1 MLAVTYWAALLAHH
15 TEITGTSPVLKAK
28 GTGNPIQARGY
39 VGFVGV
45 GSVTGSAR
53 VRHADLTVLVV
64 ATCVPQVSSSDFT
77 VVDGVLKIR
86 GSESSDSGRRLAG
99 EATVTPT
106 GTVGVRMSMQRR
118 KLSSTLP
125 DKYFKELKHFEVTN
139 DFGRCGA
146 NYCAVLHFTTTSA
159 WPGSSMALDISAV
172 VRIPRRKAPTVPSAC
187 TSAECVRAVPCPPW
201 CRFVTLRQRIDTV
214 HPTGQDRD

>member
-1 MLAVTYWAALLAHH
+1 MASCPLLA
-15 TEITGTSPVLKAK
+15 SAVSLVV
-28 GTGNPIQARGY
+28 RGY
-39 VGFVGV
+39 GMQI
-45 GSVTGSAR
+45 SRSC
-53 VRHADLTVLVV
+53 RH
-64 ATCVPQVSSSDFT
+64 CVPQVSSSDFT

-125 DKYFKELKHFEVTN
+125 DEYFKELKHFEVTN

-172 VRIPRRKAPTVPSAC
+172 VRIPRRMAPTVPSAC

-201 CRFVTLRQRIDTV
+201 CRFVTLRQRIDAV